1 MQMDSRHL
9 NNRTGTGRAMITLIF
24 GVLILAIGAWGSY
37 IYGSNAL
44 HVAQS
49 LGDAATPFTTPAIIL
64 SGLWLIAAIMLA
76 IAGLSLVISALM
88 RRPRNLIPGPTLY
101 LLGLAV
107 VGIGIYFLVFHQ
119 WIPGVIASVVGV
131 VVCYWEYAFDV
142 S

>member
-1 MQMDSRHL
+1 MDSRNL
-9 NNRTGTGRAMITLIF
+9 NNRASTGRAMITLII

-37 IYGSNAL
+37 LYGLNVL

-49 LGDAATPFTTPAIIL
+49 LGDAATPFTTPAIVL
-64 SGLWLIAAIMLA
+64 SSLWLVAAIMLA
-76 IAGLSLVISALM
+76 IAGLSLVISALI

-107 VGIGIYFLVFHQ
+107 VGIGIYFLVFEQ
-119 WIPGVIASVVGV
+119 WVPGIVAAVVGIV
-131 VVCYWEYAFDV
+131 ICYWEYAFDV